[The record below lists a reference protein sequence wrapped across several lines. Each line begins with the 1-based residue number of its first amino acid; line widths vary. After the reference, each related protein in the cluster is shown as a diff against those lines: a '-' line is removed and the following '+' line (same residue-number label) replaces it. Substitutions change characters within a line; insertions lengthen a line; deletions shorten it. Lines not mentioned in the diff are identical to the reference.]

1 VPETHRF
8 VLPRYVARRFLQM
21 AALGFATLL
30 VAYLLVDVLERLEFF
45 ARYAATA
52 QEVGLY
58 YAARIPVLASRLV
71 PMSLLLAA
79 ALTVS
84 LFAAQSE
91 LLGMQ
96 ISGITALRAM
106 LPVLVLSALFAP
118 LSFLV
123 NDELVPTATAR
134 WRYVKNVLI
143 KGRTQETRPAAVWY
157 RIGDHVYEARGLYP
171 ELGTARD
178 VVVYELGPNG
188 QPVARTDARTARYV
202 GRGVWSL
209 GDAVRVTVTESGLRH
224 EPPERFAEL
233 GERAPDEEVETGE
246 LSIGELGAEIREL
259 EASGYDA
266 APLRVDYYAKLAA
279 PLACLVLPALV
290 VFFAIAGPPY
300 PSPALTL
307 VFGILLAV
315 GTVLATGAAA
325 SLGHGGRI
333 PPLLAGAGP
342 NALLALLAALLGLRA
357 RRFGREP

>member
-1 VPETHRF
+1 
-8 VLPRYVARRFLQM
+8 
-21 AALGFATLL
+21 
-30 VAYLLVDVLERLEFF
+30 
-45 ARYAATA
+45 
-52 QEVGLY
+52 
-58 YAARIPVLASRLV
+58 
-71 PMSLLLAA
+71 
-79 ALTVS
+79 
-84 LFAAQSE
+84 
-91 LLGMQ
+91 MQ

-106 LPVLVLSALFAP
+106 LPVLVLSALMAP
-118 LSFLV
+118 ISLLV
-123 NDELVPTATAR
+123 NDELVPAATAR

-202 GRGVWSL
+202 GHGVWSL
-209 GDAVRVTVTESGLRH
+209 GDAVRVTVAESRLRH

-233 GERAPDEEVETGE
+233 GERAPEEEVETGE
-246 LSIGELGAEIREL
+246 LSIAELGAEIREL

-307 VFGILLAV
+307 MFGILLAV

-325 SLGHGGRI
+325 SLGYGGRI